1 MSENSS
7 ESVKPRRRG
16 GGLVLLLLVL
26 ALLAALAG
34 GGWYGWQYYQRLT
47 EQARDYRNQLAELQD
62 ELSTLR
68 GEHEKQLSSLRED
81 LEEVRSEAAARRE
94 ELQALRSGGQTT
106 WLLNEAESL
115 ASLAQQR
122 LLLSGDRAAAE
133 RLLEAA
139 DRVLARI
146 EDPEVTPV
154 REALAADL
162 EKVRGARQV
171 DTTGLVLR
179 LGGLRSLVT
188 ELAVP
193 AGARGDGESDPQA
206 DPEEADNWWQR
217 LPLTIRRHDEALPLP
232 LDDTRASLVRLQ
244 LFNELQRAQLAVM
257 QSRPELYRDAVDS
270 MLAVVEAWF
279 PADRPRVKQLNQ
291 ALTELRQAP
300 VEQALPEIGGGLQ
313 AIRGLIGERG
323 DDS

>member
-1 MSENSS
+1 MSENPS
-7 ESVKPRRRG
+7 ESVTPRRRG
-16 GGLVLLLLVL
+16 GGLVLLFVVL
-26 ALLAALAG
+26 ALVAALAG
-34 GGWYGWQYYQRLT
+34 GGWYGWQHYQRLT
-47 EQARDYRNQLAELQD
+47 ERAEDYRNQLAGLQQELN
-62 ELSTLR
+62 TLR
-68 GEHEKQLSSLRED
+68 GEHGKQLSSLRED
-81 LEEVRSEAAARRE
+81 LQQVRSEAAARRE
-94 ELQALRSGGQTT
+94 ELQALRAGGQTT

-179 LGGLRSLVT
+179 LGGLRSLVA

-193 AGARGDGESDPQA
+193 AGARGDGESAPSPDT
-206 DPEEADNWWQR
+206 EKTTTWWQR
-217 LPLTIRRHDEALPLP
+217 LPLTVRRHDEPLPLP

-244 LFNELQRAQLAVM
+244 LLNELQRAQLAVM
-257 QSRPELYRDAVDS
+257 QSRPELYRDALGAMSTVID
-270 MLAVVEAWF
+270 AWC
-279 PADRPRVKQLNQ
+279 PAERPRVQQLRQ
-291 ALTELRQAP
+291 ALSELREAP
-300 VEQALPEIGGGLQ
+300 VEQALPEIGGGLR
-313 AIRGLIGERG
+313 AIRGLIGQRG
-323 DDS
+323 DDA

>member
-1 MSENSS
+1 MSDNAS
-7 ESVKPRRRG
+7 ESVRPRRRG
-16 GGLVLLLLVL
+16 GGLVVLLLLL
-26 ALLAALAG
+26 AVLAALAG

-47 EQARDYRNQLAELQD
+47 ERARDYSNQLAELQS
-62 ELSTLR
+62 ELR
-68 GEHEKQLSSLRED
+68 GLRDEYEQQLSSLREELRD
-81 LEEVRSEAAARRE
+81 VRGEAAARRE

-146 EDPEVTPV
+146 DDPEVTPV

-179 LGGLRSLVT
+179 LGGLRSLVE

-193 AGARGDGESDPQA
+193 AGARGA
-206 DPEEADNWWQR
+206 DAAPASEPEEAGNWWQR
-217 LPLTIRRHDEALPLP
+217 LPLTVRRHDEPLPLP
-232 LDDTRASLVRLQ
+232 LDDTGASLVRLQ

-257 QSRPELYRDAVDS
+257 QSRPELYRDAIEA
-270 MLAVVEAWF
+270 MGAVLQAWF
-279 PADRPRVKQLNQ
+279 PADRPRVRQLNQ
-291 ALTELRQAP
+291 ALSELREAP
-300 VEQALPEIGGGLQ
+300 VEQALPEIGGGLR
-313 AIRGLIGERG
+313 AIRGLIGKRG
-323 DDS
+323 DES

>member
-1 MSENSS
+1 MSENPS
-7 ESVKPRRRG
+7 ESVTPRRRRG
-16 GGLVLLLLVL
+16 GGLVLLLLLVV
-26 ALLAALAG
+26 LAALAG
-34 GGWYGWQYYQRLT
+34 GGWYGWQHYQRLSD
-47 EQARDYRNQLAELQD
+47 QARDYRNQLAELQQ
-62 ELSTLR
+62 ELNALR
-68 GEHEKQLSSLRED
+68 GEHGKQLSSLRED
-81 LEEVRSEAAARRE
+81 LKAVRSEAATRRQD
-94 ELQALRSGGQTT
+94 LQALRSGGQTT

-146 EDPEVTPV
+146 EDPQVTPV

-179 LGGLRSLVT
+179 LGGLRSVVT

-193 AGARGDGESDPQA
+193 AGARGDGASARRA
-206 DPEEADNWWQR
+206 DPEESDNWWQR
-217 LPLTIRRHDEALPLP
+217 LPLTVRRHDQPLPLP

-244 LFNELQRAQLAVM
+244 LVNELHRAQLAVM

-270 MLAVVEAWF
+270 MLAVTEAWF
-279 PADRPRVKQLNQ
+279 PADRPRVKQFRQ
-291 ALTELRQAP
+291 ALTELRKAP
-300 VEQALPEIGGGLQ
+300 VEQAMPEIGGGLG
-313 AIRGLIGERG
+313 AIRGLIGARG
-323 DDS
+323 DDA